1 MSSESPPP
9 ALPVTPFSAASPGAA
24 TVPAAEITNEQEPPS
39 APKAAVPPSVRI
51 EGLAET
57 LHEVRH
63 ELGLLSAAH
72 RYNWIN
78 QRLILLRNFIIA
90 MSVIVGVAVV
100 VTMCYREA
108 YRQTL
113 TISPF
118 DVPEK
123 LAERGITGQV
133 VAKALFDELIKRR
146 KTVTTLDAGD
156 LKGAWTENRSDVAV
170 PETKLTFQSVFRYLR
185 HLTGNEVAVD
195 GEMLI
200 DGDNVTIKARV
211 AGNPP
216 RAVKG
221 KLADWE
227 SLLGELANY
236 VYETTQPAVLA
247 SYLGLTARTPQD
259 LASLSIHI
267 QKMMAS
273 NPKPHDSVMAVAYE
287 AYGSALIRQDKAD
300 EALIAFRRAMSY
312 DPEFGLA
319 VLNAA
324 NTNFR
329 IGDYSLSVEL
339 YKKAFQMK
347 LPDSTRS
354 FALRRRIAAE
364 YNRRDCP
371 ASAAATREAY
381 AFPKYDRKQF
391 DFMEA
396 HYLGSCEYE
405 EAKGVAMLRDA
416 ITLHPESD
424 NHWLYLGIAY
434 GRRPGT
440 RFRQQAI
447 DTYRHDIAL
456 GRATNF
462 AYFNLAADLA
472 RAGETEQALAAYN
485 DGKQK
490 LKSETPDTQYT
501 LATILHHKGEYHS
514 AEDLIR
520 RTIAKPQNAT
530 PYHYELLGEIIG
542 RLGRFDEAL
551 VTFRTGQKLFPTY
564 CALYDEAGKLLL
576 KQQRT
581 QEAFAEFDRGIAAVK
596 KCGLP
601 YISHARVLIE
611 MKRVPEAR
619 AKLNEL
625 IKVAPASDGAEEA
638 KEILATLG
646 KAG

>member
-1 MSSESPPP
+1 MSSESPPA
-9 ALPVTPFSAASPGAA
+9 ALPDTPLSAASPGAA
-24 TVPAAEITNEQEPPS
+24 TVPAAEITNEPPS
-39 APKAAVPPSVRI
+39 APKAAVPLSVRV

-113 TISPF
+113 TISSF

-185 HLTGNEVAVD
+185 HLTGNEIAVD
-195 GEMLI
+195 GEVLI

-247 SYLGLTARTPQD
+247 SYLGLTAKTPED
-259 LASLSIHI
+259 FVALSRHVRRMMYVYPRLAP
-267 QKMMAS
+267 
-273 NPKPHDSVMAVAYE
+273 NVMAVAYD
-287 AYGSALIRQDKAD
+287 AYGSALMRQDKLV
-300 EALIAFRRAMSY
+300 EALAAFDQAISY
-312 DPEFGLA
+312 DSQFGLA
-319 VLNAA
+319 VINAA
-324 NTNFR
+324 SANFLLGEYQESSR
-329 IGDYSLSVEL
+329 LYERAGAMNVSDATKIG
-339 YKKAFQMK
+339 
-347 LPDSTRS
+347 
-354 FALRRRIAAE
+354 ALRRRVFSAW
-364 YNRRDCP
+364 NRQDCV
-371 ASAAATREAY
+371 ATESAIRQAKAFRGYDERRERWMDAY
-381 AFPKYDRKQF
+381 WFF
-391 DFMEA
+391 
-396 HYLGSCEYE
+396 CNYE
-405 EAKGVAMLRDA
+405 EAKGNDILRA
-416 ITLHPESD
+416 AVSLHPESGQTWQ
-424 NHWLYLGIAY
+424 WLGNYYRSRPSRRYLRESIEAS
-434 GRRPGT
+434 
-440 RFRQQAI
+440 QHAI
-447 DTYRHDIAL
+447 KLDSNEY
-456 GRATNF
+456 F
-462 AYFNLAADLA
+462 AYLNLADALTSL
-472 RAGETEQALAAYN
+472 GETEQAMAAYN
-485 DGKQK
+485 GFKQTRK
-490 LKSETPDTQYT
+490 IDTPSSISA
-501 LATILHHKGEYHS
+501 LAEILYAKGEYRS
-514 AEDLIR
+514 AENMVNQLISTSRSAPPR
-520 RTIAKPQNAT
+520 RYI
-530 PYHYELLGEIIG
+530 LLGKTQDK
-542 RLGRFDEAL
+542 LGKFDEAL
-551 VTFRTGQKLFPTY
+551 GTFRASQKLFPAD
-564 CALYDEAGKLLL
+564 CSLYNEAGKLLL

-601 YISHARVLIE
+601 YISHARALIE

-625 IKVAPASDGAEEA
+625 IKVAPTSDGAEEA